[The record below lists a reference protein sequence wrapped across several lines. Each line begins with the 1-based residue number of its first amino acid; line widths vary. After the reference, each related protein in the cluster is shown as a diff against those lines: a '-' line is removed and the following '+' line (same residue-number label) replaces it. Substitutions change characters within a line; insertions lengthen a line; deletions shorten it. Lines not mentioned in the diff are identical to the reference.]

1 MGAEMATPANRRIG
15 TGFLRR
21 LGLLDTTFL
30 VIGAVVGSGIFMT
43 PGLIAAGLPSPG
55 LLLAVWLAG
64 GLITLCGALS
74 FAELGAMYPQAGG
87 PVHLPPRGLRP
98 GRGLPF
104 RLGLFRVHHVRRTGR
119 PGRRLRRIPG
129 LVRPGPLDRP
139 RPLPARGP
147 GLSYS
152 LSAGQVVA
160 AASILFLT
168 FLNSF
173 GIRSGAVVQNL
184 LTVFRLGTV
193 AALVGLG
200 VLFGVK
206 AGGSNFHPLFPAG
219 PAFPAILKPLGL
231 ALVAVFW
238 TYDGWYSVN
247 CTAEEIRD
255 PERTIPRGLTLGVL
269 TVTAIYV
276 LVNFVYLL
284 ALPLDRLKGVVRVG
298 ELAASALFGGGGA
311 ALFSAL
317 VMVSIFGCLNANI
330 LFGPRVFYAMARD
343 GHFFRAMGRLG
354 APEPG
359 AHRGPLGTGRL
370 VVRPLPLG
378 DVRIALRVHGL
389 RPAPLLRGD
398 GTGRLRPAAAS
409 AGRGPP
415 LSDLGLPVVPV
426 VFIVMSPGRLRQ
438 HRRQPAAE
446 IAGRG
451 RAPRRRHPRLPDL
464 EGPWR
469 AAPRPGQK
477 RIPPERDFV

>member
-1 MGAEMATPANRRIG
+1 MRPQNPTEP
-15 TGFLRR
+15 GFLRR

-30 VIGAVVGSGIFMT
+30 VIGAVVGSGIYMT
-43 PGLIAAGLPSPG
+43 PGIIAAGLPSPG
-55 LLLAVWLAG
+55 MLLAVWLAG

-87 PVHLPPRGLRP
+87 QYVYLREAYGSAAAFLFGWAFFGFIMCGGLAALAVAFAEFVGSFVPVLSTGHILLRLDVL
-98 GRGLPF
+98 GLP
-104 RLGLFRVHHVRRTGR
+104 
-119 PGRRLRRIPG
+119 
-129 LVRPGPLDRP
+129 
-139 RPLPARGP
+139 
-147 GLSYS
+147 YS

-200 VLFGVK
+200 VFFGAK
-206 AGGSNFHPLFPAG
+206 AGGANFHPLFPPG
-219 PAFPAILKPLGL
+219 PAFPGILKPLGL

-269 TVTAIYV
+269 AVTAIYV

-298 ELAASALFGGGGA
+298 EMAASALFGGGGA

-317 VMVSIFGCLNANI
+317 VTVSIFGCLNANL

-354 APEPG
+354 RRSRVPTG
-359 AHRGPLGTGRL
+359 ALWGQAVWSAVLCLSGTYESLYEYMVFALLLFFAATG
-370 VVRPLPLG
+370 
-378 DVRIALRVHGL
+378 IAVFVLR
-389 RPAPLLRGD
+389 RRA
-398 GTGRLRPAAAS
+398 PAAARPYR
-409 AGRGPP
+409 AWGYPA
-415 LSDLGLPVVPV
+415 VPV
-426 VFIVMSPGRLRQ
+426 VFIAMSLAVFASIVFSQPWKSLGGAGLLAAGVPVYMIWKVRG
-438 HRRQPAAE
+438 RQPSATA
-446 IAGRG
+446 I
-451 RAPRRRHPRLPDL
+451 
-464 EGPWR
+464 
-469 AAPRPGQK
+469 K
-477 RIPPERDFV
+477 KDFP